1 MNDALAAS
9 AYDAIQQQKINFA
22 KSMGFE
28 LDDTAQDVADE
39 IADTATDGTDIEPE
53 NVDVDGR
60 KPEDPPTD
68 EVEQPTAELETE
80 EQPEEQTDETDKAEE
95 INKVDFLC
103 EENEGKKN
111 YFIEGVFLQSEI
123 KNRNNRMYP
132 QKTLAREVAK
142 YDENYIQ
149 KGRALGELGHPDGP
163 SINLD
168 RVSHKILSLREDGN
182 NFIGKAKL
190 LDTPMGKVAKSLLDE
205 GVKLGVSSR
214 GMGSIRKEEN
224 CNVVMD
230 DFMLATAADIVADP
244 SAPDAFVD
252 GIMEGKEWVWDN
264 GILKESAVAEIKQEI
279 DQATLINLQERKVSA
294 FETFLKSL

>member
-1 MNDALAAS
+1 MRL
-9 AYDAIQQQKINFA
+9 I
-22 KSMGFE
+22 
-28 LDDTAQDVADE
+28 
-39 IADTATDGTDIEPE
+39 
-53 NVDVDGR
+53 
-60 KPEDPPTD
+60 
-68 EVEQPTAELETE
+68 
-80 EQPEEQTDETDKAEE
+80 AEE
-95 INKVDFLC
+95 ITQVDFLC

-111 YFIEGVFLQSEI
+111 YFIEGIFLQAEL
-123 KNRNNRMYP
+123 KNRNGRMYP
-132 QKTLAREVAK
+132 LKTLAREVAK

-168 RVSHKILSLREDGN
+168 RVSHKILSLKEDGN

-190 LDTPMGKVAKSLLDE
+190 LDTPMGRIAKDLLSE
-205 GVKLGVSSR
+205 GVRLGVSSR

-279 DQATLINLQERKVSA
+279 DQATLINIQERKISA
-294 FETFLKSL
+294 FEAFLKSL